1 MTDAL
6 EPKYAP
12 PTPPIIIRMAVR
24 IMATAI
30 AAMKGT
36 LSESDVMRPQR
47 SYSQR
52 MKAGAFSASPLT
64 P

>member
-1 MTDAL
+1 
-6 EPKYAP
+6 
-12 PTPPIIIRMAVR
+12 
-24 IMATAI
+24 MATAI